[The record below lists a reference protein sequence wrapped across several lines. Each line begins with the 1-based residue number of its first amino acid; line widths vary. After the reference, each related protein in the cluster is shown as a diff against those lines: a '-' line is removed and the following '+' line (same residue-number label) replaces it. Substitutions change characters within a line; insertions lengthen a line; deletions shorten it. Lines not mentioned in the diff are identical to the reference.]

1 MAHSRHAD
9 RRLPAAFFGAKR
21 RSRIGAI
28 AATNDPQRM
37 SEAKRMVIETWSRL
51 APAYTV
57 PSHSAGAASSPVNT
71 EAIVSNTPSR
81 RTSAWNRAAARC
93 NRISAKNAKAR

>member
-1 MAHSRHAD
+1 MAQSGRAD
-9 RRLPAAFFGAKR
+9 RRLPAAFLGAKR

-28 AATNDPQRM
+28 AAANGPQRM
-37 SEAKRMVIETWSRL
+37 SEAKRMVIETSSHS
-51 APAYTV
+51 APAWTAR
-57 PSHSAGAASSPVNT
+57 SHSAGAASSPVNM

-81 RTSAWNRAAARC
+81 RTSAWNRAAATC